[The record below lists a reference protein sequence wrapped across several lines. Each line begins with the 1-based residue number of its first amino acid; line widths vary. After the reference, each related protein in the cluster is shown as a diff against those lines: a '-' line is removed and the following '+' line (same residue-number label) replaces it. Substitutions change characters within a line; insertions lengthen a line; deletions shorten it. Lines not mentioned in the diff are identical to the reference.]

1 MSIDLAVDGAIA
13 TVTLNNPDELNALDN
28 DHLQSLIDTFTNLGS
43 RTDVRVILLTGAGQ
57 RAFAA
62 GANIKR
68 MSTMTRAEALE
79 FGRLGH
85 TICRT
90 IETVPQPVIAVI
102 RGFALGGGC
111 EISLACDFRL
121 CDTTAIIGQ
130 PEVSL
135 GIPAGWGGTQR
146 LTRLI
151 GKGAASEMLFSGH
164 RASAEHALSL
174 GLVNSVHEPDVLEEN
189 AQTMARIIARNSPQA
204 VADTKRLIAA
214 SQSMDPDEGLD
225 LELKTFANTFES
237 HDQREGMTAF
247 VEKRKP
253 SFQDRDG
260 SDR

>member
-1 MSIDLAVDGAIA
+1 MSIDLGVDGAIA

-28 DHLQSLIDTFTNLGS
+28 EHLQSLIDTFTALGERS
-43 RTDVRVILLTGAGQ
+43 DVRVILLTGAGQ

-68 MSTMTRAEALE
+68 MSTMSKAEAQE

-85 TICRT
+85 TVCRT
-90 IETVPQPVIAVI
+90 IESVPQPVIAVI

-111 EISLACDFRL
+111 EISLACDFRI
-121 CDTTAIIGQ
+121 CDTTAVIGQ

-164 RASAEHALSL
+164 RASAEEAYHM
-174 GLVNSVHEPDVLEEN
+174 GIVNSIHDPADLEAN
-189 AQTMARIIARNSPQA
+189 ALKLADIIARNSPQA

-214 SQSMDPDEGLD
+214 SQSMSPDEGLD
-225 LELKTFANTFES
+225 LELETFANSFES
-237 HDQREGMTAF
+237 ADQREGMQAF

-253 SFQDRDG
+253 NFEDRKG
-260 SDR
+260 